1 MLCKSFFKHLTKA
14 IMPSHNFYVHFS
26 YLNLKYSP
34 KYTLLIVS
42 LAITILLLEKKTKF
56 ETASKTLVKSQDNML
71 YVKHRHIF
79 PPQIERHGKY

>member
-1 MLCKSFFKHLTKA
+1 
-14 IMPSHNFYVHFS
+14 MPSHNFYVHFS

-42 LAITILLLEKKTKF
+42 LAITILLLGKKNFKF